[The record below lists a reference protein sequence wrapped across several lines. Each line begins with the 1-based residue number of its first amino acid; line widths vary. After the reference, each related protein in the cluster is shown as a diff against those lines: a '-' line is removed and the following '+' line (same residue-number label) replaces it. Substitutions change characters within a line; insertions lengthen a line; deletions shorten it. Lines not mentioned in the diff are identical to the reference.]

1 MITIK
6 TVYKFK
12 KLAERYDKA
21 LDKICSAIKTA
32 NLHVDARVSEE
43 TADIFRKALPEAL
56 NCKHLL
62 LNTSLKEVVY
72 YMEGIASN
80 KTDLMI
86 LADKILDYAIC
97 KYEGIRR
104 FVTDPNAIDL
114 TKVIADTSNRFR
126 QYIDFEMTKAPWV
139 FNGGV

>member
-1 MITIK
+1 
-6 TVYKFK
+6 
-12 KLAERYDKA
+12 
-21 LDKICSAIKTA
+21 
-32 NLHVDARVSEE
+32 
-43 TADIFRKALPEAL
+43 
-56 NCKHLL
+56 
-62 LNTSLKEVVY
+62 VVY
-72 YMEGIASN
+72 YLEGIASN